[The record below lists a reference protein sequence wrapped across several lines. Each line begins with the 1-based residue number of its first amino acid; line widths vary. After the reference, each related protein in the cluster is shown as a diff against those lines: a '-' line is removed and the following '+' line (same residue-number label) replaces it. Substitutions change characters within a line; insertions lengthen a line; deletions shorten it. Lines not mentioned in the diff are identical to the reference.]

1 MLTEA
6 EIRYMTTNV
15 SKDLVSLLMERYSLS
30 LENALDTLYNSETY
44 QKLLDPN
51 TGLYF
56 QSPKYVFS
64 YLDNEINFGKMK

>member
-6 EIRYMTTNV
+6 EIRYMTNNI

-30 LENALDTLYNSETY
+30 LEDALDTLYNSETY
-44 QKLLDPN
+44 QKLLDTN

-64 YLDNEINFGKMK
+64 YLDNEILLGKIS